1 MRKKLH
7 LFTFCFAGWPASR
20 TRARTSPTSHNLIRS
35 FDSSSGSCSTTSL
48 KAYAKQASKSTSI
61 QVSFFW
67 HLLTIVKIA
76 QNHPN
81 PSRCTKVKCFMQW
94 WYFWNATKNYSILN
108 KAVKDD
114 IFNQLKTF
122 GAYRGPE
129 TQRNARSFWSSM
141 AERQRFGC
149 LDTWPCSCKQALSLR
164 FPILK
169 IYVVL
174 P

>member
-7 LFTFCFAGWPASR
+7 LFTFYFAGWPASR

-114 IFNQLKTF
+114 IFNWRLLAHIEDLKHSEMLDPF
-122 GAYRGPE
+122 G
-129 TQRNARSFWSSM
+129 
-141 AERQRFGC
+141 
-149 LDTWPCSCKQALSLR
+149 QAWQNGSALAA
-164 FPILK
+164 
-169 IYVVL
+169 
-174 P
+174 